1 MQNSLLFFFATLGV
15 FNGLLVSA
23 YFLLFSKPK
32 TLAKVFFGL
41 LILMLS
47 LRIGKSVVLNF
58 DRSLPK
64 IYLQIGLTACFF
76 IGPML
81 YFYLRSAIKKINTI
95 PKNWK
100 LHLTVLSIIILSF
113 GVIYPYPTRPEIW
126 NNYGVPGIYTVW
138 FIYMIMS
145 GLQIITLLKITRKNK
160 QHYWWIA
167 VYMANIL
174 VFFGFIF
181 GYYALYITG
190 SIVFTTM
197 FYALAIFLLSQK
209 GKQSVFEEWKE
220 KYGDKRMPES
230 ETAALIAQLKN
241 EIEQQQLFK
250 NPNLKIKDVAREMHI
265 SVQQLSLLINDNFNQ
280 TFNTFI
286 NTYRVED
293 AKRLLIEKEHFT
305 LEAIGYEA
313 GFSSKSTF
321 YATFKKFTNTTPSE
335 YQQSVQ
341 I

>member
-1 MQNSLLFFFATLGV
+1 MQNSLLFFFAALGV

-23 YFLLFSKPK
+23 YFLFFTKQK
-32 TLAKVFFGL
+32 TVDRLFFGL
-41 LILMLS
+41 LVLMLC

-81 YFYLRSAIKKINTI
+81 YFYLRSAIEKVNRI
-95 PKNWK
+95 PKNWRV
-100 LHLTVLSIIILSF
+100 HLTVLFVIIFAF
-113 GVIYPYPTRPEIW
+113 GITYPYPIRPEIW
-126 NNYGVPGIYTVW
+126 NKFGVPAIYAVW
-138 FIYMIMS
+138 FLYMILS
-145 GLQIITLLKITRKNK
+145 GLQLIPVVKSNQKNK
-160 QHYWWIA
+160 QEFWWIA
-167 VYMANIL
+167 VYAANVL

-197 FYALAIFLLSQK
+197 FYALAVFLLINR
-209 GKQSVFEEWKE
+209 GKQSVFGEWKE
-220 KYGDKRMPES
+220 KYGNKRMSES
-230 ETAALIAQLKN
+230 EANELISRLKS
-241 EIEQQQLFK
+241 EIEQHQLFK
-250 NPNLKIKDVAREMHI
+250 NPDLKIKDVAKEMNI
-265 SVQQLSLLINDNFNQ
+265 PTQQLSRLINDNFNQ
-280 TFNTFI
+280 TFNSFI
-286 NTYRVED
+286 NTYRVEE
-293 AKRLLIEKEHFT
+293 AKRLLLKKENFT

-321 YATFKKFTNTTPSE
+321 YAAFKKVTNATPSE